1 MFILLGYFF
10 GGIPFVQEHF
20 ELLIVGI
27 IAVSVVPTVVGLVKS
42 HLSKKSK

>member
-10 GGIPFVQEHF
+10 GGIPVVQKHF

-27 IAVSVVPTVVGLVKS
+27 VLVSVIPTVVGLVRGRLNKGN
-42 HLSKKSK
+42 